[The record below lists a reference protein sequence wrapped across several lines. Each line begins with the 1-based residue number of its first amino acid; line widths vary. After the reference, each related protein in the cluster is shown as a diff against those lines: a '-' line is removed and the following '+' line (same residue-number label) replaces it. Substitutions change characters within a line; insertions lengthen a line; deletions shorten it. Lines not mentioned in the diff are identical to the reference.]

1 MSPQFCRVTLA
12 VNDLASQFNARRMNC
27 YGPLFSFDP
36 RADCISYAP
45 VFHMGE
51 FGLKSKVK
59 QCPSPEG
66 EKAPRRTN
74 DLSFER
80 CGHEQSCG

>member
-1 MSPQFCRVTLA
+1 MSLQFCRVTWA
-12 VNDLASQFNARRMNC
+12 VNDLASQFNARGMNR

-45 VFHMGE
+45 VFHMDE

-66 EKAPRRTN
+66 EKRRAG
-74 DLSFER
+74 LMIFF
-80 CGHEQSCG
+80 

>member
-1 MSPQFCRVTLA
+1 MSLRFRRVTWA
-12 VNDLASQFNARRMNC
+12 VNDLASQFNARGMNC

-45 VFHMGE
+45 VFHMHE
-51 FGLKSKVK
+51 FGLKSIVK

-66 EKAPRRTN
+66 ESRAG
-74 DLSFER
+74 LMISFLR
-80 CGHEQSCG
+80 DGATSNRVT